1 VISRQGKLRRQKI
14 VKIKTELAKAVGA
27 ENVSDD
33 PEVLRAYSWDCS
45 INAPRMPNYVARP
58 GNTEEV
64 QKVVRIANESGIPL
78 VPCSSGI
85 HFYGNT
91 IPNLGGI
98 MLDMKRMNRILDVDL
113 YNKMVRVE
121 PGVTWGQ
128 LQAEAAKHK
137 MMGLC
142 PLLPHPQK
150 SVLTS
155 HLEREPMLIPKFEY
169 AGPMVTVEVV
179 FADGEVFRTGSACV
193 PGFPDKSMAEGVNP
207 GGPGYLSY
215 QWLVQGAQGTMGV
228 VTWAKVKLAP
238 RPKIDKTFF
247 IPFDNLEDAVQLVYN
262 VQRRMI
268 GEECLILNNVN
279 LASIL
284 ARKWPQDYDNLVRI
298 LSPWTVILVSGG
310 GWRRPE
316 ERIEYEE
323 EGLREAAD
331 ELHIPVLPTSLP
343 GLPVIGRELPGILRN
358 AWSEKKT
365 YWKFANKGASQ
376 DIFFYTTL
384 DRTPEFT
391 HALGQVAAD
400 NSYCIDDIGIYIQP
414 MEYGRACHF
423 ECNFSYDPD
432 NPGDVATVDNLYGEA
447 AETAIDMGGYF
458 SRPYGVVADMVYDG
472 AASYTSAMKKVK
484 QLLDPKN
491 IMSPGRLCF

>member
-1 VISRQGKLRRQKI
+1 MQ
-14 VKIKTELAKAVGA
+14 IKKELTRIVGA
-27 ENVSDD
+27 ANVSDD
-33 PEVLRAYSWDCS
+33 PEALLSYARDCS
-45 INAPRMPNYVARP
+45 LSTPRTPNYIARP
-58 GNTEEV
+58 KDTKEV
-64 QKVVRIANESGIPL
+64 QEVVKLANKSGIPV
-78 VPCSSGI
+78 VPCSSGT

-98 MLDMKRMNRILDVDL
+98 ILDLRRMNKILEFDL

-128 LQAEAAKHK
+128 LQSEAAKHK
-137 MMGLC
+137 MMGLS

-169 AGPMVTVEVV
+169 AGSMVTCEAV
-179 FADGEVFRTGSACV
+179 FPDGQAFRTGSACV

-215 QWLVQGAQGTMGV
+215 NWLLQGAQGTMGV
-228 VTWAKVKLAP
+228 VTWAKVKVAP

-247 IPFDNLEDAVQLVYN
+247 IPFDQLEDAVRLVYN

-268 GEECLILNNVN
+268 GEECLILNDVN
-279 LASIL
+279 LATIL
-284 ARKWPQDYDNLVRI
+284 AKKWPQDYDNLRRV
-298 LSPWTVILVSGG
+298 LAPWTVILVSGG

-323 EGLREAAD
+323 DGLRDAAA
-331 ELHIPVLPTSLP
+331 ELHIPELPTSLP
-343 GLPVIGRELPGILRN
+343 GLPGIERELPGMFRT
-358 AWSEKKT
+358 AWPEKKT
-365 YWKFANKGASQ
+365 YWKFAVKGACQ
-376 DIFFYTTL
+376 DVFFYTTL
-384 DRTPEFT
+384 NRASEFVQVMS
-391 HALGQVAAD
+391 QVAAE
-400 NSYCIDDIGIYIQP
+400 NGYCIDDIGVYIQP

-423 ECNFSYDPD
+423 ECNFPY
-432 NPGDVATVDNLYGEA
+432 NPGNADEVAMIGSLYAEA
-447 AETAIDMGGYF
+447 AGTAIDMGGYF
-458 SRPYGVVADMVYDG
+458 SRPYGVVADMVYDST
-472 AASYTSAMKKVK
+472 ASYTTSLKKVK
-484 QLLDPKN
+484 KFFDPNN